1 MQEKKIGDKNEKDDD
16 NKPNRRPFATGSKL
30 NYFSN

>member
-1 MQEKKIGDKNEKDDD
+1 MPEKKKSDKNEKDDD

-30 NYFSN
+30 INSSK